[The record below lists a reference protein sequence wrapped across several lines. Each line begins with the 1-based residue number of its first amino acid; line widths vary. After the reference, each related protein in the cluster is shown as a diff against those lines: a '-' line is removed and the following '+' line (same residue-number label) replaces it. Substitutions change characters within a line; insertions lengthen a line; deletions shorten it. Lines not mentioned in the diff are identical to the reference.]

1 MRSLKELLCQSPKY
15 HPTIDQSPSWSIWD
29 KKSKRKN
36 VRETSSRTH
45 IYVFGKV
52 IASTM
57 CMIRI
62 VLRNLFT
69 LTPLNLPFNPFSK
82 DIMQQ
87 FWLMVRLELAKHTQW
102 KVSNIMVVILNA
114 VLFLD
119 AWKKFSSSSKC
130 KQTIR

>member
-1 MRSLKELLCQSPKY
+1 MQ
-15 HPTIDQSPSWSIWD
+15 
-29 KKSKRKN
+29 
-36 VRETSSRTH
+36 ETSSRTH

-57 CMIRI
+57 CMIKI

-102 KVSNIMVVILNA
+102 KVLNIMVVILNA

-119 AWKKFSSSSKC
+119 VWKKFSSSSKC